1 MKPSNPYNIDIVYY
15 NIVLCCSSISVQST
29 VSQPSQRCTREQLVD
44 VKTAYIEANT
54 AWNITDT
61 KLLVTSTPVCTW
73 TTIHA
78 AVYTQYSLKQKWFVQ
93 QKGTEKKNLHLENWC
108 RRRRNKMN
116 CYEVRKIY
124 YWFVKTLKNS
134 AALFSFKRVRH
145 IPPFL
150 IPVHVNAFNW
160 RLREFM

>member
-93 QKGTEKKNLHLENWC
+93 QKGTKKKISIWRTGAGDEETKWTATKWEKYTIDLWKPW
-108 RRRRNKMN
+108 
-116 CYEVRKIY
+116 KI
-124 YWFVKTLKNS
+124 L
-134 AALFSFKRVRH
+134 LRC
-145 IPPFL
+145 FL
-150 IPVHVNAFNW
+150 LNGSDTYHHF
-160 RLREFM
+160 